1 MGLSMTPRA
10 LLGSGLG
17 LLVAMS
23 SSFGGTTAAP
33 RPSGLCPVAT
43 ASIGQSEFL
52 SEEGHVPAAIQGLA
66 ASLEV
71 AVQSHDQAGI
81 AAAEGALGNAYA
93 LGHAYDLALP
103 YLEKSV
109 SDATAGGVGRI
120 AAISLVDLG
129 NVYLAL
135 GRLDEA
141 ESRYREAEI
150 VARRLHDSGLV
161 GLVETN
167 EARLL
172 LRQLHEEP
180 ALAKLADVLAGARQG
195 TPQASSVR
203 TLVTAGRLAERVTET
218 GGDTRFRAVAQESLA
233 LAVVQADA
241 AADSRSKALA
251 QGYLGALYESAG
263 DHRNAE
269 TLTSEAL
276 FAAQATGA
284 LDLLYRWDWQLG
296 TILAAEGDL
305 DGAIVALRR
314 AVAAVENIRADIP
327 VEYREGQS
335 SYLATIGGLYR
346 QLADL
351 LLQRAH
357 AERKELTSGPLLI
370 EARSTL
376 ETMKIGE
383 LKDYF
388 RDECLAKA
396 ESRTRDIDAVASRT
410 AVLYPVILKD
420 RLELLVYLADG
431 PHEIVVPV
439 ASADLIKTVKSFR
452 ALLEKRTTRQY
463 IIPGRQLY
471 AWLIEPLLPVLR
483 AEKVDTI
490 VWIPD
495 GALRTVPLGAL
506 PEGGKFV
513 IDEFAVA
520 TAPGLSLVD
529 PKPIGA
535 QKAGATLL
543 AGMSLASQGFPALP
557 SVRREIGAITKVRQ
571 GTVLLDADFKVD
583 SMDRAMSSAPYDV
596 VHIASHGVFDHDP
609 AKSFLLAYDGKLT
622 LGRLEQA
629 VKQSGQADASLELLV
644 LSACQTAVGD
654 DRAALGLAG
663 VAIKAGARSAMAS
676 LWFISDKAAAQ
687 LVVNFYRQLQV
698 PGTSKAQAL
707 QRAQIALKADPR
719 FRHPAYW
726 SPFLLIGN
734 WL

>member
-1 MGLSMTPRA
+1 MAEESDLEKTEDASPRRLEKA
-10 LLGSGLG
+10 REEGDVPRSRELATFAVLMAATLG
-17 LLVAMS
+17 LWMT
-23 SSFGGTTAAP
+23 G
-33 RPSGLCPVAT
+33 
-43 ASIGQSEFL
+43 ASI
-52 SEEGHVPAAIQGLA
+52 
-66 ASLEV
+66 
-71 AVQSHDQAGI
+71 
-81 AAAEGALGNAYA
+81 
-93 LGHAYDLALP
+93 
-103 YLEKSV
+103 
-109 SDATAGGVGRI
+109 
-120 AAISLVDLG
+120 
-129 NVYLAL
+129 
-135 GRLDEA
+135 
-141 ESRYREAEI
+141 
-150 VARRLHDSGLV
+150 
-161 GLVETN
+161 
-167 EARLL
+167 
-172 LRQLHEEP
+172 
-180 ALAKLADVLAGARQG
+180 
-195 TPQASSVR
+195 
-203 TLVTAGRLAERVTET
+203 
-218 GGDTRFRAVAQESLA
+218 VAQLKQT
-233 LAVVQADA
+233 LIKGLQFDTQTVFDPVPLGVQW
-241 AADSRSKALA
+241 
-251 QGYLGALYESAG
+251 GA
-263 DHRNAE
+263 
-269 TLTSEAL
+269 
-276 FAAQATGA
+276 
-284 LDLLYRWDWQLG
+284 
-296 TILAAEGDL
+296 
-305 DGAIVALRR
+305 
-314 AVAAVENIRADIP
+314 
-327 VEYREGQS
+327 
-335 SYLATIGGLYR
+335 

-357 AERKELTSGPLLI
+357 AKGEETNTGPLLI

-396 ESRTRDIDAVASRT
+396 ESRTRDIDAVATRT
-410 AVLYPVILKD
+410 AVLYPVILRD
-420 RLELLVYLADG
+420 RLELLVFVADG

-452 ALLEKRTTRQY
+452 GLLEKRTTRQY
-463 IIPGRQLY
+463 LLPGRQLY
-471 AWLIEPLLPVLR
+471 AWLVAPLLPVLR
-483 AEKVDTI
+483 GEKIDTI

-495 GALRTVPLGAL
+495 GVLRTVPLAAL
-506 PEGGKFV
+506 PDGSKFV

-529 PKPIGA
+529 PKPIGT
-535 QKAGATLL
+535 QKAGGTLL

-571 GTVLLDADFKVD
+571 GTVLLDADFRVD
-583 SMDRAMSSAPYDV
+583 SMDHAMSSAPYDV

-609 AKSFLLAYDGKLT
+609 AKSFILAYDGKLT

-687 LVVNFYRQLQV
+687 LVVNFYRELQV

>member
-1 MGLSMTPRA
+1 MGVFLTIRACAMISLS
-10 LLGSGLG
+10 LLAGGIAACG
-17 LLVAMS
+17 GAVAAS
-23 SSFGGTTAAP
+23 RDTA
-33 RPSGLCPVAT
+33 LCPVPQ
-43 ASIGQSEFL
+43 SVIGQNEAL
-52 SEEGHVPAAIQGLA
+52 SAEGHAPAAIQGLTATLNNAVRDHDLA
-66 ASLEV
+66 AT
-71 AVQSHDQAGI
+71 

-93 LGHAYDLALP
+93 LAHAFDLAEPL
-103 YLEKSV
+103 LEKSV
-109 SDATAGGVGRI
+109 AAATASGLGRI

-129 NVYLAL
+129 NVYLAQ
-135 GRLDEA
+135 GRLEDA
-141 ESRYREAEI
+141 ATRYHDAEI
-150 VARRLHDSGLV
+150 AARRLDDLPLI

-167 EARLL
+167 QAGLLIRQARDD
-172 LRQLHEEP
+172 
-180 ALAKLADVLAGARQG
+180 AAIAKLEAVLAAAL
-195 TPQASSVR
+195 QAGPRAPSVR
-203 TLVTAGRLAERVTET
+203 TLVTAGRLAERAVDI
-218 GGDTRFRAVAQESLA
+218 GGDARYRTVAQDTLTLASTQAVAKADPRAQTLA
-233 LAVVQADA
+233 L
-241 AADSRSKALA
+241 
-251 QGYLGALYESAG
+251 GYLGALYEGAG
-263 DHRNAE
+263 DHRKAE

-276 FAAQATGA
+276 FVAQAIGA
-284 LDLLYRWDWQLG
+284 SDLLYRWDWQLG
-296 TILAAEGDL
+296 TILAAEGDI
-305 DGAIVALRR
+305 DGAIIALRR

-327 VEYREGQS
+327 VEYHEGQS

-346 QLADL
+346 ELADL

-357 AERKELTSGPLLI
+357 ARPDGADHRPLLI

-388 RDECLAKA
+388 RDQCLASA
-396 ESRTRDIDAVASRT
+396 ESRTRAIDAVAGRT
-410 AVLYPVILKD
+410 AVLYPVILQD

-431 PHEIVVPV
+431 PHEIVTPV
-439 ASADLIKTVKSFR
+439 TAADLIRTVKSFR

-463 IIPGRQLY
+463 LVPGRQLY
-471 AWLIEPLLPVLR
+471 AWLIAPLLPLLH
-483 AEKVDTI
+483 ADKIDTI

-506 PEGGKFV
+506 PNGGKFV
-513 IDEFAVA
+513 IDDFAVA

-529 PKPIGA
+529 PQPIGT
-535 QKAGATLL
+535 QKARGTLV

-557 SVRREIGAITKVRQ
+557 SVRREIEAITKVRQ
-571 GTVLLDADFKVD
+571 GTVLLDQDFKVD
-583 SMDRAMSSAPYDV
+583 SMDRAMSSAPYGV

-676 LWFISDKAAAQ
+676 LWFISDKAAARI
-687 LVVNFYRQLQV
+687 VVNFYRELLV